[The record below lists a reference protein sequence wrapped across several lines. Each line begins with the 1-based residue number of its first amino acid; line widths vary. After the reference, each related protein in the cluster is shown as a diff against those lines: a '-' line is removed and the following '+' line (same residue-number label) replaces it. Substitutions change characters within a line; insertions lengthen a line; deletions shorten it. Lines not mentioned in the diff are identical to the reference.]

1 MVRVTGRAAGDNPA
15 DAHDVIRVV
24 GARENNLRSVDVI
37 IPKRRLTV
45 FTGVSGSG
53 KSSLVFATIAAE
65 SRRLVN
71 ETYPA
76 FVQGFMETGTRPDVD
91 E

>member
-1 MVRVTGRAAGDNPA
+1 MASAPGTPAAVTVPVA

-24 GARENNLRSVDVI
+24 GARENNLRGIDVE

-53 KSSLVFATIAAE
+53 KSSLVFGTIANE
-65 SRRLVN
+65 SQPVSYTHL
-71 ETYPA
+71 TLPT
-76 FVQGFMETGTRPDVD
+76 M
-91 E
+91 